1 MSQYTFD
8 EEKITRR
15 TTGAPHAP
23 YTRSHPFPPLT
34 RITPHLTEER
44 RAACSMPSI
53 DFDGE
58 PGFVYFDCSDEFASK
73 SDLCDTP
80 EVLSTCPSRQ
90 NSIPCLD
97 LNPKEE
103 PRTPTQASQDAQ
115 HVSSTL
121 SSDTEDGGSDD
132 SNPPLD
138 IKFALI
144 NSARATISP
153 LASLCAALSGAATRP
168 SIGFHTDH
176 ELYMRGNQT
185 AVPEEAARPQSLCK
199 CSSSA
204 V

>member
-15 TTGAPHAP
+15 T
-23 YTRSHPFPPLT
+23 
-34 RITPHLTEER
+34 TEER

-185 AVPEEAARPQSLCK
+185 AVPEEAARPQSLLTRWRATLASK
-199 CSSSA
+199 S
-204 V
+204 